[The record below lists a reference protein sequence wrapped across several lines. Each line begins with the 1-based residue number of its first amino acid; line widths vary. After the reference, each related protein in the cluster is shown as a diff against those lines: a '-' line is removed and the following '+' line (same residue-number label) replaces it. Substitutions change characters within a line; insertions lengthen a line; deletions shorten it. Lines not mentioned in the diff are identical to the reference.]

1 MLIYPENWQAVQVFW
16 ALGNCWRID
25 GMLGQYLGLDRP
37 AIESTLRL
45 MGVKRKKHSSIFEDL
60 RVMEGAALE
69 VLNSRGDS

>member
-1 MLIYPENWQAVQVFW
+1 MEVFW

-25 GMLGQYLGLDRP
+25 SMAGRWLGLDRP

-45 MGVKRKKHSSIFEDL
+45 MGVKRKKRSGVFEDL

-69 VLNSRGDS
+69 VLNSKA